1 MQWQEI
7 VEFLGGATVLGAVIA
22 YLGKTAIDAYVAG
35 RVDSYKS
42 ELQRITAEHSVRF
55 QRLHDERAEAI
66 KDFYAKFVRLDETLH
81 STLRPFQQ
89 VGEPDLNAKVLDVA
103 RQFNELREYYLP
115 RRVFFAEPLCA
126 LVDSILDIAKGIFLD
141 ITIFDVDPRSPNY
154 QGNREV
160 LRERREYWE
169 KARTAHNKEFAAVRT
184 QLEKEFRAL
193 LGIEA

>member
-1 MQWQEI
+1 
-7 VEFLGGATVLGAVIA
+7 
-22 YLGKTAIDAYVAG
+22 
-35 RVDSYKS
+35 
-42 ELQRITAEHSVRF
+42 
-55 QRLHDERAEAI
+55 
-66 KDFYAKFVRLDETLH
+66 
-81 STLRPFQQ
+81 
-89 VGEPDLNAKVLDVA
+89 
-103 RQFNELREYYLP
+103 
-115 RRVFFAEPLCA
+115 